1 MTQIEYAKKNKITPI
16 MRKIAK
22 LENLNPE
29 YIRQGIASGTIVIP
43 ANKNH
48 RLVSPCA
55 IGKGLKTKVN
65 ANIGSSLERISL
77 KEEIKKLDASV
88 QANTDTIMDLSTGG
102 DTGKIRREIIKK
114 SPVPLGT
121 VPIYEAAIKAVKQKK
136 GIINMQEKD
145 IFSTIE
151 TQAKEGVD
159 FMTIHAGVTLETVGR
174 IKNEG
179 RLIDIVSRGG
189 AFLTTWMLHNKKEN
203 PLYQN
208 FDRVLEIAHNYDI
221 TLSLGDG
228 MRPGSIADSTDRAQ
242 IQELILLGELARR
255 AHDKGVQI
263 IIEGPGHIPINEIEA
278 NIVLEKKLCHG
289 APFFVLGP
297 LVTDIA
303 PGYDHIVG
311 AIGAAIAASF
321 GADFIC
327 YVTASEHLR
336 LPSIEDVKVGVIASR
351 IAAHA
356 ADIAKGIKGAMDW
369 DIELTKAR
377 KSRNW
382 KRQIELAVDSKRA
395 RRLRAKSKPKIS
407 DICTMC
413 GKYCSIKL
421 VKEFFENTVRQQK
434 HL

>member
-29 YIRQGIASGTIVIP
+29 YIRQGVASGTIVIP

-48 RLVSPCA
+48 RLVKPCA
-55 IGKGLKTKVN
+55 VGKGLKTKVN
-65 ANIGSSLERISL
+65 ANIGSSLEHVSL
-77 KEEIKKLDASV
+77 KEEIKKLDVSV
-88 QANTDTIMDLSTGG
+88 QASTDTIMDLRTGG

-121 VPIYEAAIKAVKQKK
+121 VPIYEAVTKAVKQKK
-136 GIINMQEKD
+136 GIINMREED

-159 FMTIHAGVTLETVGR
+159 FMTIHAGVTLETVSR

-179 RLIDIVSRGG
+179 RLLDIVSRGG
-189 AFLTTWMLHNKKEN
+189 AFLITWMLHNKKEN
-203 PLYQN
+203 PLYQD

-228 MRPGSIADSTDRAQ
+228 MRPGAIADSTDRAQ

-278 NIVLEKKLCHG
+278 NIILEKKLCHG

-336 LPSIEDVKVGVIASR
+336 LPSIEDVRVAVIASR

-356 ADIAKGIKGAMDW
+356 ADIAKGIKGAIGW

-382 KRQIELAVDSKRA
+382 KRQIELAIDPKWA
-395 RRLRAKSKPKIS
+395 RRLRAESEPKLS

-413 GKYCSIKL
+413 GEYCSIKL
-421 VKEFFENTVRQQK
+421 VKEFFEDAVRQQK

>member
-16 MRKIAK
+16 MRKIAE

-65 ANIGSSLERISL
+65 ANIGSSLEHISL

-136 GIINMQEKD
+136 GIINMQEED

>member
-16 MRKIAK
+16 MRKIAE

-29 YIRQGIASGTIVIP
+29 YICQGIASGTIVIP

-65 ANIGSSLERISL
+65 ANIGSSLEHISL

-136 GIINMQEKD
+136 GIINMQEED

-174 IKNEG
+174 IRKEG

-203 PLYQN
+203 PLYQD

-336 LPSIEDVKVGVIASR
+336 LPSIEDVKTGVIATR

-377 KSRNW
+377 KARDW
-382 KRQIELAVDSKRA
+382 KRQIELAIDSKLA
-395 RRLRAKSKPKIS
+395 RRLRAKSKPKLS

-421 VKEFFENTVRQQK
+421 VKELFENAVRQQK

>member
-16 MRKIAK
+16 MRKIAE

-29 YIRQGIASGTIVIP
+29 YICQGIASGTIVIP

-48 RLVSPCA
+48 RLASPCA

-65 ANIGSSLERISL
+65 ANIGSSLEHISL

-88 QANTDTIMDLSTGG
+88 QASTDTIMDLSTGG

-121 VPIYEAAIKAVKQKK
+121 VPIYEAAIKAAKQKK
-136 GIINMQEKD
+136 GIINMREED

-174 IKNEG
+174 IRNEG

-203 PLYQN
+203 PLYQE

-278 NIVLEKKLCHG
+278 NIILEKKLCHN

-303 PGYDHIVG
+303 PGYDHIVS

-327 YVTASEHLR
+327 YVTSSEHLR
-336 LPSIEDVKVGVIASR
+336 LPSIEDVKAGVIASR

-356 ADIAKGIKGAMDW
+356 ADIAKGVKGAMDW
-369 DIELTKAR
+369 DIELTNARKAR
-377 KSRNW
+377 DW
-382 KRQIELAVDSKRA
+382 KRQIELALDPELA
-395 RRLRAKSKPKIS
+395 HTLREKSKPKLS

-421 VKEFFENTVRQQK
+421 IKEFFENTVRQRK
-434 HL
+434 HP

>member
-29 YIRQGIASGTIVIP
+29 YICQGIASGTIVIP

-48 RLVSPCA
+48 RLARPCG

-65 ANIGSSLERISL
+65 ANIGSSLEHVSL

-102 DTGKIRREIIKK
+102 DTGRIRREIIKK

-121 VPIYEAAIKAVKQKK
+121 VPIYEAVIKAVKQKK
-136 GIINMQEKD
+136 GIINMQEED
-145 IFSTIE
+145 IFSAIE

-159 FMTIHAGVTLETVGR
+159 FMTIHAGVTLETISR
-174 IKNEG
+174 IKKEG
-179 RLIDIVSRGG
+179 RLIDVVSRGG

-203 PLYQN
+203 PLYQD

-311 AIGAAIAASF
+311 AIGSAIAASF

-336 LPSIEDVKVGVIASR
+336 LPSIEDVKAGVIASR

-356 ADIAKGIKGAMDW
+356 ADIAKGIKGAIDW
-369 DIELTKAR
+369 DIKLTKAR
-377 KSRNW
+377 KARDW
-382 KRQIELAVDSKRA
+382 KRQIELSIDPKLA
-395 RRLRAKSKPKIS
+395 RRLRAKSKPKLS

-421 VKEFFENTVRQQK
+421 VKEFFENAVRQRK

>member
-48 RLVSPCA
+48 RLASPCA

-65 ANIGSSLERISL
+65 ANIGSSLEHISL

-88 QANTDTIMDLSTGG
+88 QAKTDTIMDLSTGG

-136 GIINMQEKD
+136 GIINMQEED

-174 IKNEG
+174 IRNEG
-179 RLIDIVSRGG
+179 RLIDVVSRGG

-203 PLYQN
+203 PLYQE

-221 TLSLGDG
+221 ILSLGDG

-278 NIVLEKKLCHG
+278 NIVLEKNY
-289 APFFVLGP
+289 A
-297 LVTDIA
+297 
-303 PGYDHIVG
+303 
-311 AIGAAIAASF
+311 
-321 GADFIC
+321 
-327 YVTASEHLR
+327 TAHLF
-336 LPSIEDVKVGVIASR
+336 S
-351 IAAHA
+351 
-356 ADIAKGIKGAMDW
+356 
-369 DIELTKAR
+369 
-377 KSRNW
+377 
-382 KRQIELAVDSKRA
+382 
-395 RRLRAKSKPKIS
+395 
-407 DICTMC
+407 
-413 GKYCSIKL
+413 Y
-421 VKEFFENTVRQQK
+421 
-434 HL
+434 

>member
-48 RLVSPCA
+48 RLASPCA

-65 ANIGSSLERISL
+65 ANIGSSLEHISL

-88 QANTDTIMDLSTGG
+88 QAKTDTIMDLSTGG

-121 VPIYEAAIKAVKQKK
+121 VPIYEAVIKAVKQKK
-136 GIINMQEKD
+136 GIINMREED
-145 IFSTIE
+145 IFSAIE

-159 FMTIHAGVTLETVGR
+159 FMTIHAGVTLETISR
-174 IKNEG
+174 IKKEG
-179 RLIDIVSRGG
+179 RLIDVVSRGG

-203 PLYQN
+203 PLYQD

-311 AIGAAIAASF
+311 AIGSAIAASF

-336 LPSIEDVKVGVIASR
+336 LPSIEDVKAGVIASR

-382 KRQIELAVDSKRA
+382 KRQIKLSIDPKLA
-395 RRLRAKSKPKIS
+395 RRLRTKSKPKIS

-421 VKEFFENTVRQQK
+421 VEEFFGDAVKQQK